1 MIDYQIPINE
11 KKSYI
16 QIFFSFIL
24 LIGTISFL
32 KFQDDRMFERIIAQE
47 DISIN
52 NNSLLQNNQ
61 TEVSIHN
68 KNTIVQLLANHLE
81 TKLNKSAIILKIVSD
96 IPQIRALPNA
106 SLINPSFH
114 GIPKDAEIQ
123 KRQIFQNILSID
135 KDFEVISYLMPNGDM
150 YFQEPYSR
158 QENLTRDNFALR
170 DYYKGAVS
178 TGDTYLGN
186 VIISASSGLPAVLMS
201 IPLYSANDSSSS
213 SSSSEAKHTENLI
226 GLLGANQ
233 GISTFNKFLQSLPIS
248 KNETAI
254 YVDNNG
260 QIIASSSSSP
270 SSPINKQ
277 GQSNA
282 GGNISSLQ
290 SFKDVISGKSGY
302 NIENI
307 NNKDMLIVYAPV
319 KFKSTIWGVLFFS
332 PLSNDNNNKSIT

>member
-1 MIDYQIPINE
+1 M
-11 KKSYI
+11 
-16 QIFFSFIL
+16 
-24 LIGTISFL
+24 IGTISFL

-68 KNTIVQLLANHLE
+68 KNTVVQLLANHLE

-123 KRQIFQNILSID
+123 NRQIFQNILSID

-201 IPLYSANDSSSS
+201 IPLYSANDS

>member
-1 MIDYQIPINE
+1 
-11 KKSYI
+11 
-16 QIFFSFIL
+16 
-24 LIGTISFL
+24 
-32 KFQDDRMFERIIAQE
+32 
-47 DISIN
+47 
-52 NNSLLQNNQ
+52 
-61 TEVSIHN
+61 
-68 KNTIVQLLANHLE
+68 
-81 TKLNKSAIILKIVSD
+81 
-96 IPQIRALPNA
+96 
-106 SLINPSFH
+106 
-114 GIPKDAEIQ
+114 
-123 KRQIFQNILSID
+123 
-135 KDFEVISYLMPNGDM
+135 M

-178 TGDTYLGN
+178 TGDTYFGN

-201 IPLYSANDSSSS
+201 IPLYSANDSSS

-260 QIIASSSSSP
+260 QIIASSSSSL

-319 KFKSTIWGVLFFS
+319 KFKSTIWGLLFFS

>member
-1 MIDYQIPINE
+1 M
-11 KKSYI
+11 
-16 QIFFSFIL
+16 
-24 LIGTISFL
+24 IGTISFL

-61 TEVSIHN
+61 TGVSIHN

-96 IPQIRALPNA
+96 IPQIRALANA

-123 KRQIFQNILSID
+123 NRQIFQNILSID

-158 QENLTRDNFALR
+158 QENLTRDTFALR

-201 IPLYSANDSSSS
+201 IPLYSANDS

-260 QIIASSSSSP
+260 QIIASSSLSP

>member
-1 MIDYQIPINE
+1 MRSI
-11 KKSYI
+11 SYI

-81 TKLNKSAIILKIVSD
+81 TKLNKSAIVLKIVSD

-106 SLINPSFH
+106 SLIHPSFH

-123 KRQIFQNILSID
+123 NRQIFQNILSID

-213 SSSSEAKHTENLI
+213 EAKHTENLI

-233 GISTFNKFLQSLPIS
+233 GISTFNKFLQSLSIS

-277 GQSNA
+277 RQSNA
-282 GGNISSLQ
+282 GDNISSLQ

>member
-1 MIDYQIPINE
+1 MRRIL
-11 KKSYI
+11 YI
-16 QIFFSFIL
+16 QIFFSFIIL

-32 KFQDDRMFERIIAQE
+32 KFQDDRIIFERIIAQE
-47 DISIN
+47 DISIKN
-52 NNSLLQNNQ
+52 NNSLLLQDNQ

-96 IPQIRALPNA
+96 IPQSRALPNA

-186 VIISASSGLPAVLMS
+186 VIISASSGLPVVLMS
-201 IPLYSANDSSSS
+201 IPLYSSANDSSSS
-213 SSSSEAKHTENLI
+213 KANHTENLI

-254 YVDNNG
+254 YIDNNG

-270 SSPINKQ
+270 LSPINKQ

-332 PLSNDNNNKSIT
+332 PLSNNNNNKSIT

>member
-1 MIDYQIPINE
+1 MRRI
-11 KKSYI
+11 SYI
-16 QIFFSFIL
+16 PIFFSFIFL
-24 LIGTISFL
+24 LGTISFL
-32 KFQDDRMFERIIAQE
+32 KFQDDGLFEGIIAQE

-96 IPQIRALPNA
+96 IPQIRTLPNA

-114 GIPKDAEIQ
+114 GIPKDTEIQ
-123 KRQIFQNILSID
+123 KRQFFQNILSID
-135 KDFEVISYLMPNGDM
+135 KDFEVIFYFMPNGDM
-150 YFQEPYSR
+150 YFEEPYSR
-158 QENLTRDNFALR
+158 QENLTRDNFAFR

-186 VIISASSGLPAVLMS
+186 AIISASSGLPAVLMS
-201 IPLYSANDSSSS
+201 IPLYSVNDSSK
-213 SSSSEAKHTENLI
+213 ANNTEHLI
-226 GLLGANQ
+226 GLVGANQ
-233 GISTFNKFLQSLPIS
+233 DISAFNKFLQSLPIS
-248 KNETAI
+248 ENETAI

-260 QIIASSSSSP
+260 QIIASSSLSP

-307 NNKDMLIVYAPV
+307 NKDMLIVYAPV

>member
-1 MIDYQIPINE
+1 MRRI
-11 KKSYI
+11 SYI

-24 LIGTISFL
+24 LIGTISFI
-32 KFQDDRMFERIIAQE
+32 KFQDDRIFERIIAQE

-52 NNSLLQNNQ
+52 NDSLLQNNQ
-61 TEVSIHN
+61 TEVSIQN
-68 KNTIVQLLANHLE
+68 KNIIVQLLANHLE
-81 TKLNKSAIILKIVSD
+81 TKLNKSATILKIVSD
-96 IPQIRALPNA
+96 MPQIRALPNA
-106 SLINPSFH
+106 SLINPTFH

-135 KDFEVISYLMPNGDM
+135 KDFGLISYLMPNGDM
-150 YFQEPYSR
+150 YFEEPYSR
-158 QENLTRDNFALR
+158 QENLTRDNFAFR
-170 DYYKGAVS
+170 DYFKGAVS

-186 VIISASSGLPAVLMS
+186 VIISASSGLPSVLMS

-213 SSSSEAKHTENLI
+213 SKANNTENLI

-233 GISTFNKFLQSLPIS
+233 DISIFNKFLQSLPIS
-248 KNETAI
+248 ENETAI

-260 QIIASSSSSP
+260 QIIASSSLSP

-277 GQSNA
+277 GQSND

-290 SFKDVISGKSGY
+290 SFKDVISSKSGY

-307 NNKDMLIVYAPV
+307 NDKDTLIVYAPV

-332 PLSNDNNNKSIT
+332 PLSNSNNNKSIT

>member
-1 MIDYQIPINE
+1 MRRI
-11 KKSYI
+11 SYI

-32 KFQDDRMFERIIAQE
+32 KFQDDRIFERIIAQE

-123 KRQIFQNILSID
+123 KREIFQNILSID

-186 VIISASSGLPAVLMS
+186 VIISASSGLPVVLMS
-201 IPLYSANDSSSS
+201 IPLYSANDSSSK
-213 SSSSEAKHTENLI
+213 ANHTENLI

-233 GISTFNKFLQSLPIS
+233 AISTFNKFLQSLPIS

>member
-1 MIDYQIPINE
+1 MRRI
-11 KKSYI
+11 SYI

-32 KFQDDRMFERIIAQE
+32 KFQDDRIFERIIARE

-61 TEVSIHN
+61 TEVPIHN

-81 TKLNKSAIILKIVSD
+81 TKLNKSAIVLKIVSD
-96 IPQIRALPNA
+96 IPQIKTLPNA

-135 KDFEVISYLMPNGDM
+135 KDVEVISYLMPNGDM

-158 QENLTRDNFALR
+158 QENLTRDNFAFR

-178 TGDTYLGN
+178 TGNTYLGN
-186 VIISASSGLPAVLMS
+186 VIISASSGLPVVLMS
-201 IPLYSANDSSSS
+201 IPLYYANDSSTSK
-213 SSSSEAKHTENLI
+213 ANNTENLI

-233 GISTFNKFLQSLPIS
+233 NITTFNKFLQSLPIS
-248 KNETAI
+248 ENETAM

-260 QIIASSSSSP
+260 LIIASSSLSP
-270 SSPINKQ
+270 SPHINKP
-277 GQSNA
+277 GQSND

-307 NNKDMLIVYAPV
+307 NDKDVLIVYTPV

-332 PLSNDNNNKSIT
+332 PLSNNNNNKSIT

>member
-1 MIDYQIPINE
+1 MRRI
-11 KKSYI
+11 SYI

-32 KFQDDRMFERIIAQE
+32 KFQDDRMFEKIIAQE

-213 SSSSEAKHTENLI
+213 SSKVKHTENLI

-233 GISTFNKFLQSLPIS
+233 GISTFNKFLQFLPIS

-260 QIIASSSSSP
+260 KIIASSSSSP

-332 PLSNDNNNKSIT
+332 PLLNDNNNKSIT

>member
-1 MIDYQIPINE
+1 MRRI
-11 KKSYI
+11 SYI
-16 QIFFSFIL
+16 PIFFSFIL

-32 KFQDDRMFERIIAQE
+32 KFQDDRIFERIIAQE

-114 GIPKDAEIQ
+114 GIPKDTEIQ

-150 YFQEPYSR
+150 YFEEPYSR
-158 QENLTRDNFALR
+158 QENLTRDNFAFR

-186 VIISASSGLPAVLMS
+186 AIISASSGLPAVLMS
-201 IPLYSANDSSSS
+201 LPLYSANDSSSS
-213 SSSSEAKHTENLI
+213 SKVNNTEHLI
-226 GLLGANQ
+226 GLVGANQ
-233 GISTFNKFLQSLPIS
+233 DISTFNKFLQSLPIS
-248 KNETAI
+248 ENETAI

-260 QIIASSSSSP
+260 QIIASSSLSP

-277 GQSNA
+277 GQSND

-290 SFKDVISGKSGY
+290 SFKDVIDGKSGY

-307 NNKDMLIVYAPV
+307 NDKDMLIVYAPV
-319 KFKSTIWGVLFFS
+319 KFKSTTWGVLFFS
-332 PLSNDNNNKSIT
+332 PLSNNNNTKSIT

>member
-1 MIDYQIPINE
+1 MRRI
-11 KKSYI
+11 SYI

-32 KFQDDRMFERIIAQE
+32 KFQDDRIFERIIAQE
-47 DISIN
+47 DTSIN

-114 GIPKDAEIQ
+114 GIPEDTELQ

-150 YFQEPYSR
+150 YFEEPYSR
-158 QENLTRDNFALR
+158 QENLTRDNFAFR

-186 VIISASSGLPAVLMS
+186 AIISASSGLPAVLMS
-201 IPLYSANDSSSS
+201 IPLYSANDSSNSS
-213 SSSSEAKHTENLI
+213 SKANNTEHLI

-233 GISTFNKFLQSLPIS
+233 DISTFNKFLQSLPIS
-248 KNETAI
+248 ENETAI

-260 QIIASSSSSP
+260 QIIASSSLSP
-270 SSPINKQ
+270 SSPINNQ
-277 GQSNA
+277 GQSND

-290 SFKDVISGKSGY
+290 SFKVVIDGKSGY

-307 NNKDMLIVYAPV
+307 NDKDMLIVYAPV
-319 KFKSTIWGVLFFS
+319 KFKSTTWGVLFFS
-332 PLSNDNNNKSIT
+332 PL

>member
-1 MIDYQIPINE
+1 MRRI
-11 KKSYI
+11 SYI

-32 KFQDDRMFERIIAQE
+32 KFQDDRIFERIIAQE
-47 DISIN
+47 YISIN

-61 TEVSIHN
+61 TVVSIHN

-106 SLINPSFH
+106 SLINPSIH

-186 VIISASSGLPAVLMS
+186 VIISASSGLPSVLMS
-201 IPLYSANDSSSS
+201 IPLYSSANDSSS
-213 SSSSEAKHTENLI
+213 EANHTENLI

-233 GISTFNKFLQSLPIS
+233 GISKFNKFLQSLPIS

-260 QIIASSSSSP
+260 QIIASSSSSL

-282 GGNISSLQ
+282 GSNISSLQ

-332 PLSNDNNNKSIT
+332 PLSNNNNNKSIT

>member
-1 MIDYQIPINE
+1 MRRI
-11 KKSYI
+11 SYI

-32 KFQDDRMFERIIAQE
+32 KFQDDRIFERIIARE

-81 TKLNKSAIILKIVSD
+81 TKLNKSAIVLKIVSD
-96 IPQIRALPNA
+96 IPQIKTLPNA

-135 KDFEVISYLMPNGDM
+135 KDVEVISYLMPNGDM

-158 QENLTRDNFALR
+158 QENLTRDNFAFR

-178 TGDTYLGN
+178 TGNTYLGN
-186 VIISASSGLPAVLMS
+186 VIISASSGLPVVLMS
-201 IPLYSANDSSSS
+201 IPLYYANDSSTSK
-213 SSSSEAKHTENLI
+213 ANNTENLI

-233 GISTFNKFLQSLPIS
+233 NITTFNKFLQSLPIS
-248 KNETAI
+248 ENETAI

-260 QIIASSSSSP
+260 LIIASSSLSLSP
-270 SSPINKQ
+270 HINKP
-277 GQSNA
+277 GQSND

-307 NNKDMLIVYAPV
+307 NDKDVLIVYTPF

-332 PLSNDNNNKSIT
+332 PLSNNNNNKSIT

>member
-1 MIDYQIPINE
+1 MRRI
-11 KKSYI
+11 SYI

-32 KFQDDRMFERIIAQE
+32 KFQDDRIFERIIAQE

-106 SLINPSFH
+106 SLINPSIH

-150 YFQEPYSR
+150 YFEEPYSR
-158 QENLTRDNFALR
+158 QENLTRDNFAFR

-201 IPLYSANDSSSS
+201 IPLYSANDSSISGK
-213 SSSSEAKHTENLI
+213 ANNTEHLI

-233 GISTFNKFLQSLPIS
+233 DISTFNKILQSLPIS
-248 KNETAI
+248 ENETAI

-260 QIIASSSSSP
+260 LIIASSSLSP
-270 SSPINKQ
+270 SSPINKP
-277 GQSNA
+277 GQSND

-290 SFKDVISGKSGY
+290 SFKDVIDGKSGY

-307 NNKDMLIVYAPV
+307 NDKDMLIVYAPV
-319 KFKSTIWGVLFFS
+319 KFKSTTWGVLFIS
-332 PLSNDNNNKSIT
+332 PLNNIVR

>member
-1 MIDYQIPINE
+1 MRRI
-11 KKSYI
+11 SYI

-213 SSSSEAKHTENLI
+213 SSEAKHTENLI

>member
-1 MIDYQIPINE
+1 
-11 KKSYI
+11 
-16 QIFFSFIL
+16 
-24 LIGTISFL
+24 
-32 KFQDDRMFERIIAQE
+32 
-47 DISIN
+47 
-52 NNSLLQNNQ
+52 
-61 TEVSIHN
+61 
-68 KNTIVQLLANHLE
+68 
-81 TKLNKSAIILKIVSD
+81 
-96 IPQIRALPNA
+96 
-106 SLINPSFH
+106 
-114 GIPKDAEIQ
+114 
-123 KRQIFQNILSID
+123 
-135 KDFEVISYLMPNGDM
+135 MPNGDM

-178 TGDTYLGN
+178 TGNTYLGN

-201 IPLYSANDSSSS
+201 IPLYSAND

>member
-1 MIDYQIPINE
+1 MRRI
-11 KKSYI
+11 SYI

-135 KDFEVISYLMPNGDM
+135 KDFEVISYLMPNGGM

-201 IPLYSANDSSSS
+201 IPLYSAND

-332 PLSNDNNNKSIT
+332 PLSNDNNNKSTT

>member
-1 MIDYQIPINE
+1 M
-11 KKSYI
+11 
-16 QIFFSFIL
+16 
-24 LIGTISFL
+24 IGTISFL

-61 TEVSIHN
+61 TGVSIHN

-123 KRQIFQNILSID
+123 NRQIFQNILSID

-201 IPLYSANDSSSS
+201 IPLYSANDS

-307 NNKDMLIVYAPV
+307 NNKDMLINCIRTSQIQINNMG
-319 KFKSTIWGVLFFS
+319 STLF
-332 PLSNDNNNKSIT
+332 LSFIE

>member
-1 MIDYQIPINE
+1 MRRI
-11 KKSYI
+11 SYI

-32 KFQDDRMFERIIAQE
+32 KFQDDRIFERIIAQE

-61 TEVSIHN
+61 TEVPIHN

-81 TKLNKSAIILKIVSD
+81 TKLNKSAILLKIVSD
-96 IPQIRALPNA
+96 IPQIKTLPNA

-114 GIPKDAEIQ
+114 GIPKDTEIQ

-135 KDFEVISYLMPNGDM
+135 KDVEVISYLMPNGDM

-158 QENLTRDNFALR
+158 QENLTRDNFAFR

-178 TGDTYLGN
+178 TGNTYLGN
-186 VIISASSGLPAVLMS
+186 VIISASSGLPVVLMS
-201 IPLYSANDSSSS
+201 IPLYYANDSSTSK
-213 SSSSEAKHTENLI
+213 ANNTENLI

-233 GISTFNKFLQSLPIS
+233 NITTFNKFLQSLPIS
-248 KNETAI
+248 ENETAM

-260 QIIASSSSSP
+260 LIIASSSLSP
-270 SSPINKQ
+270 SPHINKP
-277 GQSNA
+277 GQSND

-307 NNKDMLIVYAPV
+307 NDKDVLIVYAPV

-332 PLSNDNNNKSIT
+332 PLSNNNNNKSIT

>member
-1 MIDYQIPINE
+1 MRRI
-11 KKSYI
+11 SYI

-32 KFQDDRMFERIIAQE
+32 KFQDDRIFERIIAQE

-52 NNSLLQNNQ
+52 NNSLLRNNQ

-96 IPQIRALPNA
+96 IPQIKTLPNA

-135 KDFEVISYLMPNGDM
+135 KDVEVISYLMPNGDM

-158 QENLTRDNFALR
+158 QENLTRDNFAFR

-178 TGDTYLGN
+178 TGNTYLGN
-186 VIISASSGLPAVLMS
+186 VIISASSGLPVVLMS
-201 IPLYSANDSSSS
+201 IPLYYANDSSTSK
-213 SSSSEAKHTENLI
+213 ANNTENLI

-233 GISTFNKFLQSLPIS
+233 NIITFNKFLQSLPIS
-248 KNETAI
+248 ENETAI

-260 QIIASSSSSP
+260 LIIASSSLSP
-270 SSPINKQ
+270 SPHINKP
-277 GQSNA
+277 GQSND

-307 NNKDMLIVYAPV
+307 NDKDVLIVYTPF

-332 PLSNDNNNKSIT
+332 PLSNNNNNKSIT

>member
-1 MIDYQIPINE
+1 MRRI
-11 KKSYI
+11 SYI

-32 KFQDDRMFERIIAQE
+32 KFQDDRIFERIIAQE

-61 TEVSIHN
+61 TEASIHN

-96 IPQIRALPNA
+96 IPQIKTLPNA

-135 KDFEVISYLMPNGDM
+135 KDVEVISYLMPNGDM

-158 QENLTRDNFALR
+158 QENLTRDNFAFR

-178 TGDTYLGN
+178 TGNTYLGN
-186 VIISASSGLPAVLMS
+186 VIISASSGLPVVLMS
-201 IPLYSANDSSSS
+201 IPLYSANDSSTSK
-213 SSSSEAKHTENLI
+213 ANNTENLI

-233 GISTFNKFLQSLPIS
+233 NITTFNKFLQSLPIS
-248 KNETAI
+248 ENETAI

-260 QIIASSSSSP
+260 LIIASSSLSP
-270 SSPINKQ
+270 SPHINKP
-277 GQSNA
+277 GQSND

-307 NNKDMLIVYAPV
+307 NDKDVLIVYTPF

-332 PLSNDNNNKSIT
+332 PLSNNNNKPIT

>member
-1 MIDYQIPINE
+1 
-11 KKSYI
+11 
-16 QIFFSFIL
+16 
-24 LIGTISFL
+24 
-32 KFQDDRMFERIIAQE
+32 
-47 DISIN
+47 
-52 NNSLLQNNQ
+52 
-61 TEVSIHN
+61 
-68 KNTIVQLLANHLE
+68 
-81 TKLNKSAIILKIVSD
+81 
-96 IPQIRALPNA
+96 
-106 SLINPSFH
+106 
-114 GIPKDAEIQ
+114 
-123 KRQIFQNILSID
+123 
-135 KDFEVISYLMPNGDM
+135 M

-201 IPLYSANDSSSS
+201 IPLYSANVSSS

-307 NNKDMLIVYAPV
+307 NNKDMLILYAPV

-332 PLSNDNNNKSIT
+332 PLSNDNNNKLIT

>member
-1 MIDYQIPINE
+1 MRRISYIPI
-11 KKSYI
+11 
-16 QIFFSFIL
+16 FFGFIL

-32 KFQDDRMFERIIAQE
+32 KFQDDRIFERIIAQE

-52 NNSLLQNNQ
+52 NKSLLQNNQ

-68 KNTIVQLLANHLE
+68 KNIIVQLLANHLE

-114 GIPKDAEIQ
+114 GIPKDTEIQ

-135 KDFEVISYLMPNGDM
+135 KDFEVIFYLMPNGDM
-150 YFQEPYSR
+150 YFEEPYSR
-158 QENLTRDNFALR
+158 QVNLTRDNFAFR

-178 TGDTYLGN
+178 TGDIYLGN
-186 VIISASSGLPAVLMS
+186 AIISASSGLPAVLMS
-201 IPLYSANDSSSS
+201 LPLYSANDSSSS
-213 SSSSEAKHTENLI
+213 NVNNTEHLI
-226 GLLGANQ
+226 GLVGANQ
-233 GISTFNKFLQSLPIS
+233 DISTFTKFLQSLPIS
-248 KNETAI
+248 ENETAI

-260 QIIASSSSSP
+260 QIIASSSLSP

-277 GQSNA
+277 GQSND

-290 SFKDVISGKSGY
+290 SFKDVIDGKSGY

-307 NNKDMLIVYAPV
+307 NDKDMLIVYAPV
-319 KFKSTIWGVLFFS
+319 KFKSTTWGVLFFA
-332 PLSNDNNNKSIT
+332 PLSNNNNNKSIT

>member
-1 MIDYQIPINE
+1 MRRI
-11 KKSYI
+11 SYI
-16 QIFFSFIL
+16 PIFFSFIL

-32 KFQDDRMFERIIAQE
+32 KFQDDIIFERIIAQE

-114 GIPKDAEIQ
+114 GIPKDTEIQ

-150 YFQEPYSR
+150 YFEEPYSR
-158 QENLTRDNFALR
+158 QENLTRDNFAFR

-186 VIISASSGLPAVLMS
+186 AIISASSGLPAVLMS

-213 SSSSEAKHTENLI
+213 SSKANNTEHLI

-233 GISTFNKFLQSLPIS
+233 DISTFNKFLQSLPIS
-248 KNETAI
+248 ENETAI

-260 QIIASSSSSP
+260 QIIASSSLSP

-277 GQSNA
+277 GQSND

-290 SFKDVISGKSGY
+290 SFKDVIDGKSGY

-307 NNKDMLIVYAPV
+307 NDKDMLIVYAPV
-319 KFKSTIWGVLFFS
+319 KFKSTTWGVLFFS
-332 PLSNDNNNKSIT
+332 PLSNNNNNKSIT

>member
-1 MIDYQIPINE
+1 M
-11 KKSYI
+11 
-16 QIFFSFIL
+16 
-24 LIGTISFL
+24 IGTISFL
-32 KFQDDRMFERIIAQE
+32 KFQDDRIFERIIAQE

-52 NNSLLQNNQ
+52 NTSLLQNNQ

-123 KRQIFQNILSID
+123 KRQIFQNILSVD

-186 VIISASSGLPAVLMS
+186 VIISASSGLPSVLMS

-213 SSSSEAKHTENLI
+213 SSEANHTENLI

-233 GISTFNKFLQSLPIS
+233 GISKFNKFLQSLPIS

-254 YVDNNG
+254 YVDNNC

-270 SSPINKQ
+270 SSPIYKQ

-319 KFKSTIWGVLFFS
+319 KLKSTIWGVLFFS
-332 PLSNDNNNKSIT
+332 PLSNNNNNKSIT

>member
-1 MIDYQIPINE
+1 MRRI
-11 KKSYI
+11 SYI
-16 QIFFSFIL
+16 PIFFSFIL

-32 KFQDDRMFERIIAQE
+32 KFQDDRIFERIIAQE

-61 TEVSIHN
+61 TEVSIYN

-96 IPQIRALPNA
+96 IPQIKALPNA

-150 YFQEPYSR
+150 YFEEPYSR
-158 QENLTRDNFALR
+158 QENLTRDNFAFR

-186 VIISASSGLPAVLMS
+186 AIISASSGLPAVLMS
-201 IPLYSANDSSSS
+201 IPLYSANDSSSKANN
-213 SSSSEAKHTENLI
+213 SEHLI

-233 GISTFNKFLQSLPIS
+233 DISIFNRFLQSLPIS
-248 KNETAI
+248 ENETAI

-260 QIIASSSSSP
+260 QIIASSSLSSP
-270 SSPINKQ
+270 SSLINNQ
-277 GQSNA
+277 GQSND

-290 SFKDVISGKSGY
+290 SFKDVIDGKSGY

-307 NNKDMLIVYAPV
+307 NDKDMLIVYAPV
-319 KFKSTIWGVLFFS
+319 KFKSTTWGVFFFS
-332 PLSNDNNNKSIT
+332 PLSNNNNNKSIT

>member
-1 MIDYQIPINE
+1 MRRI
-11 KKSYI
+11 SYI

-32 KFQDDRMFERIIAQE
+32 KFQDDRIFERIIAQE

-61 TEVSIHN
+61 TEASIHN

-81 TKLNKSAIILKIVSD
+81 TKLNKSAILLKIVSD
-96 IPQIRALPNA
+96 IPQIKTLPNA

-135 KDFEVISYLMPNGDM
+135 KDVEVISYLMPNGDM

-158 QENLTRDNFALR
+158 QENLTRDNFAFR

-178 TGDTYLGN
+178 TGNTYLGN
-186 VIISASSGLPAVLMS
+186 VIISASSGLPVVLMS
-201 IPLYSANDSSSS
+201 IPLYSANDSSTSK
-213 SSSSEAKHTENLI
+213 ANNTENLI

-233 GISTFNKFLQSLPIS
+233 NITTFNKFLQSLPIS
-248 KNETAI
+248 ENETAI

-260 QIIASSSSSP
+260 LIIASSSLSP
-270 SSPINKQ
+270 SPHINKP
-277 GQSNA
+277 GQSND

-307 NNKDMLIVYAPV
+307 NDKDVLIVYAPV

-332 PLSNDNNNKSIT
+332 PLSNNNNNKSIT

>member
-1 MIDYQIPINE
+1 MRRI
-11 KKSYI
+11 SYI
-16 QIFFSFIL
+16 PIFFSFIL

-32 KFQDDRMFERIIAQE
+32 KFQDDRIFGIIAQE
-47 DISIN
+47 DTSIN

-61 TEVSIHN
+61 TEVSVYN
-68 KNTIVQLLANHLE
+68 KNTIVHLLANHLE

-114 GIPKDAEIQ
+114 GIPEDTELQ

-150 YFQEPYSR
+150 YFEEPYSR
-158 QENLTRDNFALR
+158 QENLTRDNFAFR

-186 VIISASSGLPAVLMS
+186 AIISASSGLPAVLMS
-201 IPLYSANDSSSS
+201 IPLYSANDSSNSS
-213 SSSSEAKHTENLI
+213 SKANNTEHLI

-233 GISTFNKFLQSLPIS
+233 DISTFNKFLQSLPIS
-248 KNETAI
+248 ENETII
-254 YVDNNG
+254 YIDNNG
-260 QIIASSSSSP
+260 QIIASSSLSP
-270 SSPINKQ
+270 PSPLNKQ
-277 GQSNA
+277 GQSND

-290 SFKDVISGKSGY
+290 SFKDVIDGKYGY

-307 NNKDMLIVYAPV
+307 NDKDMLIVYAPV
-319 KFKSTIWGVLFFS
+319 KFKSTTWGVLFFS
-332 PLSNDNNNKSIT
+332 PLSNNNNNKSIT

>member
-1 MIDYQIPINE
+1 MRRIT
-11 KKSYI
+11 YI

-32 KFQDDRMFERIIAQE
+32 KFPDDRMFERIIAQE

-81 TKLNKSAIILKIVSD
+81 TKLNKSAIVLKIVSD

-186 VIISASSGLPAVLMS
+186 VIISASSALPAVLMS
-201 IPLYSANDSSSS
+201 IPLYSANESN
-213 SSSSEAKHTENLI
+213 SSEAKHSENLI
-226 GLLGANQ
+226 GLLGVNQ
-233 GISTFNKFLQSLPIS
+233 GISTFNKFLQSLSIS

-277 GQSNA
+277 RQSNA
-282 GGNISSLQ
+282 GDNISSLQ

-332 PLSNDNNNKSIT
+332 PLLNDNNNKSIT

>member
-1 MIDYQIPINE
+1 MRRI
-11 KKSYI
+11 SYTP
-16 QIFFSFIL
+16 IFFSFIL

-32 KFQDDRMFERIIAQE
+32 KFQDDRIFERIIAQE

-61 TEVSIHN
+61 TEVSIYN

-96 IPQIRALPNA
+96 IPQIKALPNA

-114 GIPKDAEIQ
+114 GIPKDTEIQ

-150 YFQEPYSR
+150 YFEEPYSR
-158 QENLTRDNFALR
+158 QENLTRDNFAFR

-186 VIISASSGLPAVLMS
+186 AIISASSGLPAVLMS
-201 IPLYSANDSSSS
+201 MPLYSANDSSSKANN
-213 SSSSEAKHTENLI
+213 SEHLI

-233 GISTFNKFLQSLPIS
+233 DISIFNRFLQSLPIS
-248 KNETAI
+248 ENETAI

-260 QIIASSSSSP
+260 QIIASSSLSSP
-270 SSPINKQ
+270 SSLINNQ
-277 GQSNA
+277 GQSND

-290 SFKDVISGKSGY
+290 SFKDVIDGKSGY

-307 NNKDMLIVYAPV
+307 NDKDMLIVYAPV
-319 KFKSTIWGVLFFS
+319 KFKSTTWGVFFFS
-332 PLSNDNNNKSIT
+332 PLSNNNNNKSIT

>member
-1 MIDYQIPINE
+1 MRRI
-11 KKSYI
+11 SYI
-16 QIFFSFIL
+16 PIFFSFIL

-32 KFQDDRMFERIIAQE
+32 KFQDDRIFERIIAQE
-47 DISIN
+47 DTSIN

-61 TEVSIHN
+61 TEVSVYN
-68 KNTIVQLLANHLE
+68 KNTIVHLLANHLE

-114 GIPKDAEIQ
+114 GIPEDTELQ

-150 YFQEPYSR
+150 YFEEPYSR
-158 QENLTRDNFALR
+158 QENLTRDNFAFR

-186 VIISASSGLPAVLMS
+186 AIISASSGLPAVLMS
-201 IPLYSANDSSSS
+201 IPLYSANDSSNSS
-213 SSSSEAKHTENLI
+213 SKANNTEHLI

-233 GISTFNKFLQSLPIS
+233 DISTFNKFLQSLPIS
-248 KNETAI
+248 ENETAI

-260 QIIASSSSSP
+260 QIIASSSLSP

-277 GQSNA
+277 GQSND

-290 SFKDVISGKSGY
+290 SFKDVIDGKSGY

-307 NNKDMLIVYAPV
+307 NDKDMLIVYAPV
-319 KFKSTIWGVLFFS
+319 KFKSTTWGVLFFS
-332 PLSNDNNNKSIT
+332 PLSNNNNNKSIT

>member
-1 MIDYQIPINE
+1 MRRI
-11 KKSYI
+11 SYI

-186 VIISASSGLPAVLMS
+186 VIISASSGLPSVLMS
-201 IPLYSANDSSSS
+201 IPLYYANDSSSS
-213 SSSSEAKHTENLI
+213 SEANHTENLI

-260 QIIASSSSSP
+260 QIIASSSSSL

-319 KFKSTIWGVLFFS
+319 KFKSTTWGVLFFS
-332 PLSNDNNNKSIT
+332 PLSNNNNNKSIT